1 MKILKR
7 LQNQSYY
14 WVDRDGKFNYLH
26 VYDDYSYWGVEDTR
40 KRVNLRIITRH
51 ARKNNRAHVSLTQT
65 FHTVRDITKRGD
77 LLAIL
82 LQCKVR

>member
-26 VYDDYSYWGVEDTR
+26 VYDDYSYWGVDDTR
-40 KRVNLRIITRH
+40 QN